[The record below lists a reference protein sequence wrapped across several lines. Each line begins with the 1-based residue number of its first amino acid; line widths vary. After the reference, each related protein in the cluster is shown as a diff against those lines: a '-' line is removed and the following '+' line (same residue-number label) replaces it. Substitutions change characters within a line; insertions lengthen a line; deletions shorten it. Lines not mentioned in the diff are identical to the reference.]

1 MKGSEL
7 LSTAYNMPSL
17 TILFLAT
24 GTPLLVNFGPLRWNI
39 WISCLMKLMPSF
51 FLENKI
57 LSMLFT
63 NIAISLQ
70 EFSPTVCY
78 GMWLVCFCYYIFLKR
93 LFLMPIILQ
102 WAGLFP
108 EKCLITDLW
117 EEKRSTFIGHYL
129 AWPLFQIWII
139 SWTDMSRPNYRLRFR
154 GYVLL
159 VICLLFRSQS
169 RELSLHI
176 ALILLTGNL
185 SLSDLNYISICK
197 LRQWSPSDYDNMNF
211 LKEDI
216 LKVWSLWEVSK
227 FCCPGYVENATWF
240 PEPMY

>member
-1 MKGSEL
+1 
-7 LSTAYNMPSL
+7 
-17 TILFLAT
+17 
-24 GTPLLVNFGPLRWNI
+24 
-39 WISCLMKLMPSF
+39 
-51 FLENKI
+51 
-57 LSMLFT
+57 
-63 NIAISLQ
+63 
-70 EFSPTVCY
+70 
-78 GMWLVCFCYYIFLKR
+78 
-93 LFLMPIILQ
+93 MPIILQ

-108 EKCLITDLW
+108 GKCLITDLW
-117 EEKRSTFIGHYL
+117 EEERFSCTSTFIGHYL

-139 SWTDMSRPNYRLRFR
+139 SWTDMSRPNYRLR

-169 RELSLHI
+169 RELSLYI

-211 LKEDI
+211 LKEEI
-216 LKVWSLWEVSK
+216 LKVCSLWEVSK